1 MPRMGTLRKKEVL
14 MIGIFI
20 ALISGAL
27 MSLQGV
33 FNTEVTKQSSV
44 WVSASWVQ
52 FSALLTCLAIWAVF
66 DRTSFAAIGKVN
78 PRYMLLGG
86 LFGAFITYTVIQSM
100 SALGPAKATMLI
112 VIAQLTVSWVVE
124 LFGMFGLDKGT
135 FSWRKLI
142 GLLIAVAGVVLFEW
156 ET

>member
-1 MPRMGTLRKKEVL
+1 

-27 MSLQGV
+27 MSIQGV

-52 FSALLTCLAIWAVF
+52 FSALITCLAIWAIF
-66 DRTSFAAIGKVN
+66 DRNSFMTLGKVN
-78 PRYMLLGG
+78 PRYMMLGG
-86 LFGAFITYTVIQSM
+86 VFGAFITYTVIQSM

-112 VIAQLTVSWVVE
+112 VIAQLTISWGVE
-124 LFGMFGLDKGT
+124 LLGIFGLEKGE

>member
-1 MPRMGTLRKKEVL
+1 

-27 MSLQGV
+27 MSIQGV

-52 FSALLTCLAIWAVF
+52 FSALVTCLAIWAVF
-66 DRTSFAAIGKVN
+66 DRNSFLTLGRVN
-78 PRYMLLGG
+78 PRYMMLGG
-86 LFGAFITYTVIQSM
+86 VFGSFITYTVIQSM
-100 SALGPAKATMLI
+100 SALGPARATMLI
-112 VIAQLTVSWVVE
+112 VIAQLTVSWGVE
-124 LFGMFGLDKGT
+124 LLGLFGMEKGG
-135 FSWRKLI
+135 FSFRKLL
-142 GLLIAVAGVVLFEW
+142 GLLIAVAGVIVFEW

>member
-1 MPRMGTLRKKEVL
+1 

-66 DRTSFAAIGKVN
+66 DRTSLMTIGKVN

-86 LFGAFITYTVIQSM
+86 IFGAFITYTVIQSM
-100 SALGPAKATMLI
+100 SALGPAKSTMLI
-112 VIAQLTVSWVVE
+112 VIAQLTVSWAVE
-124 LFGMFGLDKGT
+124 LFGMFGVDKGM

-142 GLLIAVAGVVLFEW
+142 GLLVAVAGVVLFEW

>member
-1 MPRMGTLRKKEVL
+1 
-14 MIGIFI
+14 MIGFFI

-27 MSLQGV
+27 MSIQGV
-33 FNTEVTKQSSV
+33 FNTEVTRQTSV

-52 FSALLTCLAIWAVF
+52 FSALLTCLAIWAIF
-66 DRTSFAAIGKVN
+66 DRNSFLTLGAVN
-78 PRYMLLGG
+78 PRYMMLGG

-112 VIAQLTVSWVVE
+112 VIAQLAVSWGVE
-124 LFGMFGLDKGT
+124 LWGLFGMEKGD

-142 GLLIAVAGVVLFEW
+142 GLVVAVAGVVLFEW
-156 ET
+156 DS

>member
-1 MPRMGTLRKKEVL
+1 MVGFL
-14 MIGIFI
+14 I
-20 ALISGAL
+20 ALLSGAL

-52 FSALLTCLAIWAVF
+52 FSALLTCLAIWAMF
-66 DRTSFAAIGKVN
+66 DRTGLLTIGKVA

-86 LFGAFITYTVIQSM
+86 IFGAFITFTVIQSM
-100 SALGPAKATMLI
+100 SSLGPAKATMLI
-112 VIAQLTVSWVVE
+112 VIAQLTISWLVE
-124 LFGMFGLDKGT
+124 LFGLFELDKSD

-142 GLLIAVAGVVLFEW
+142 GLLIAVAGVILFEW
-156 ET
+156 ES

>member
-1 MPRMGTLRKKEVL
+1 

-52 FSALLTCLAIWAVF
+52 FSALLTCLVIWAVF
-66 DRTSFAAIGKVN
+66 DRGSFLAIGKVR
-78 PRYMLLGG
+78 PWYMLAGG
-86 LFGAFITYTVIQSM
+86 IFGAFITYTVIQSM
-100 SALGPAKATMLI
+100 SALGPAKSTMLI
-112 VIAQLTVSWVVE
+112 VISQLTVSWAVE
-124 LFGMFGLDKGT
+124 LLGLFGAEKGE
-135 FSWRKLI
+135 FSLRRLL
-142 GLLIAVAGVVLFEW
+142 GLLTAVAGVVLFEW